1 MVDLNPPFRRA
12 VHADA
17 SVLARLID
25 IAGEGI
31 PAYLWAQSAAR
42 GESPLDLGARLAG
55 RDHGIFSYRTAI
67 VFEVDGAVAG
77 MVMGY
82 RQPDPYSD
90 TNLAHVPAVMRP
102 VIELESLV
110 PGSWFVKAL
119 ALLPDYRG
127 RGLGS
132 ELLGLART
140 LAMDGEARKLSLI
153 VAADNEGACR
163 LYQRSGYR
171 AIAQRP
177 VVDFPGAPHGGV
189 WSLMVQDIAS

>member
-1 MVDLNPPFRRA
+1 MVDLSPPFRRA
-12 VHADA
+12 EQADA
-17 SVLARLID
+17 PVLARLID

-31 PAYLWAQSAAR
+31 PAYLWAQSATR
-42 GESPLDLGARLAG
+42 GERPLDIGTRLSG
-55 RDHGIFSYRTAI
+55 REHGIFSYRNAI
-67 VFEVDGAVAG
+67 VFEVGGAVAG

-82 RQPDPYSD
+82 RQSDPYSD
-90 TNLAHVPAVMRP
+90 TNLAHVPAVVRP

-110 PGSWFVKAL
+110 PGSWLVKSL

-127 RGLGS
+127 DGLGS
-132 ELLGLART
+132 QLLGLARS
-140 LAMDGEARKLSLI
+140 LAEEEGARQLSLI

-177 VVDFPGAPHGGV
+177 VVDFPAAPHGGV
-189 WSLMVQDIAS
+189 WSLMVQDIRR